1 MVGTT
6 IFSERIPVNR
16 QQVNDAVTLLRRRL
30 CGGLNQPLEQLS
42 LLPEAEV
49 NRKHLHD
56 LLTQTIVNAYNNS
69 ALLLGPR
76 GCGKSLVLERVLAD
90 LQSTYPER
98 FSIVR
103 LCGLLHADE
112 NCALKEIARQL
123 CMENDLSYSKAASFS
138 ENLQFFTAM
147 LKECALSDKALVFI
161 LEEFD
166 LFAQRPKQC
175 LLYNLLDAMQSSTS
189 QIAVVG
195 ISARLDADQLL
206 EKRVRS
212 RFSHRKFLFLPPSVE
227 DAIRLLQDVL
237 TLPTDM
243 NFQHQ
248 QYAAAFNMHTKNL
261 LEKESLK
268 SLISKFTDVDLSPQS
283 VLDLGFRA
291 LCGINRDSGFLTV
304 ANFKKACH
312 LHRPKPKL
320 ETLKGLSVLELYLLV
335 VMNRLEGQNR
345 EVYNFN
351 TIFFEYEKLCGLHTT
366 CDRYSRQVCQ
376 RAFEHLL
383 ERELIDYA
391 ERFTTIEYTPVKM
404 LISNQELKD
413 GLYANS
419 LCPTILHQWFAHE
432 NFK

>member
-6 IFSERIPVNR
+6 IFSERISVNR
-16 QQVNDAVTLLRRRL
+16 VQVNEAVTLLRRRL

-42 LLPEAEV
+42 LLPDAEV
-49 NRKHLHD
+49 NRKQLHD
-56 LLTQTIVNAYNNS
+56 LLTHTIVNAYNNS

-90 LQSTYPER
+90 LQSTYPGR
-98 FSIVR
+98 FSTVR

-112 NCALKEIARQL
+112 TCALKEIAKQL

-175 LLYNLLDAMQSSTS
+175 LLYNLLDAMQSTTS

-195 ISARLDADQLL
+195 VSARLDADQLL

-212 RFSHRKFLFLPPSVE
+212 RFSHRKFLFLPPSVQ
-227 DAIRLLQDVL
+227 DAIRLLHDVL
-237 TLPTDM
+237 TLPTDSS
-243 NFQHQ
+243 FQHK
-248 QYAAAFNMHTKNL
+248 QYALAFNLHTKKL
-261 LEKESLK
+261 LEKETLK
-268 SLISKFTDVDLSPQS
+268 NLISKFMEVDLSPQS

-291 LCGINRDSGFLTV
+291 LCGINRDTGLLTE
-304 ANFKKACH
+304 ANFKKAC
-312 LHRPKPKL
+312 LLQRPKPKL

-345 EVYNFN
+345 DVYNFN
-351 TIFFEYEKLCGLHTT
+351 TIFYEYERLCGLHTT
-366 CDRYSRQVCQ
+366 CDRYSRQ
-376 RAFEHLL
+376 AFEHLL

-404 LISNQELKD
+404 LISSQELKD
-413 GLYANS
+413 GLNANS